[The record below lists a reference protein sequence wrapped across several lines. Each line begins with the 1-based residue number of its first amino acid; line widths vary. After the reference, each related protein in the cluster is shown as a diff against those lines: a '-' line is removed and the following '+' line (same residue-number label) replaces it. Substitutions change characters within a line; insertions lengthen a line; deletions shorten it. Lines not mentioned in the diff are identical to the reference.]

1 MALPNS
7 RNTTYNG
14 EEPILSAD
22 LNDLQDQI
30 VNLYASGK
38 RSDRTRIV
46 PPIAGEL
53 TNMDFDEPNGR
64 LTSNAAPWSIAMPIT
79 CTEGDRIKSITIAR
93 FGSAGANTATL
104 RLLRISP
111 AGTRTQIQTTTIT
124 NAPQSWADTTMT
136 LSTPET
142 VASGNSY
149 YIFVNGA
156 QSGYRLNCF
165 RVTDD
170 RP

>member
-14 EEPILSAD
+14 EEPILASD

-30 VNLYASGK
+30 VNLYSGK
-38 RSDRTRIV
+38 RSDRTRVIAPIV
-46 PPIAGEL
+46 GEL

-64 LTSNAAPWSIAMPIT
+64 LVSTSAPWSIAMPIT
-79 CTEGDRIKSITIAR
+79 VLEGDRIKAITIAR
-93 FGSAGANTATL
+93 FGTAGANSSTL
-104 RLLRISP
+104 RLMRITA
-111 AGTRTQIQTTTIT
+111 AGTRTQLQTATIT
-124 NAPQSWADTTMT
+124 NAAQAWVDTTMS

-149 YIFVNGA
+149 YIFVDGA